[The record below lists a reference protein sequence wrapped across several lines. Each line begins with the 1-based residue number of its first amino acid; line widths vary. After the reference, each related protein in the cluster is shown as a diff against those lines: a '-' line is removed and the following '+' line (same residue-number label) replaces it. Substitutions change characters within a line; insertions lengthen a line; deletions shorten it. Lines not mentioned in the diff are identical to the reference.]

1 MDTYNNIKKV
11 REIYG
16 ATQEEVAKAIGVNRT
31 TISQWENGSIKASNS
46 NLEKLSLFFCIGPEC
61 FYDLP
66 EIDDERRLILTNTA
80 QKQREIQNKSGNER
94 SKSDDFNTL
103 FASTTFKEARN
114 NFMIAMKV
122 MLATSD
128 DATLEDLNLSLQ
140 INEKM
145 MKRLKAIIQIREEEQ
160 SEGDTLAG
168 LIEQIPEK

>member
-1 MDTYNNIKKV
+1 MSTYNNIKKI

-16 ATQEEVAKAIGVNRT
+16 ATQEEVARAIGVNRA
-31 TISQWENGSIKASNS
+31 TISQWENGSIKASS
-46 NLEKLSLFFCIGPEC
+46 SSMEKMSLFFGVGPEC
-61 FYDLP
+61 FYELP
-66 EIDDERRLILTNTA
+66 EIDDKRKMMLINTA
-80 QKQREIQNKSGNER
+80 QKQREIQNQSGNER

-114 NFMIAMKV
+114 NFMLAMKV

-160 SEGDTLAG
+160 SEGKTLAD
-168 LIEQIPEK
+168 LIEQIPEE